1 MKGLTHHRVVIIGSG
16 FSGLGMAIRLKQAA
30 LEDFVI
36 LERAGDLGGTWRDN
50 TYPGCQCDVESNL
63 YSYSFAPSP
72 RWSRTYA
79 PQAEIWEYLRSC
91 ARKFELEKHLRYR
104 HEVQSATWD
113 DAAALW
119 RIETTAGLF
128 SAGVL
133 VAATGPLSEPS
144 IPAIPG
150 LAEFAGPRFHSAAW
164 DHGVDL
170 AGKRVA
176 VIGTGASAIQ
186 FVPRI
191 QPKAAQ
197 LYLFQRTPPWVLP
210 HRDRP
215 VRGLAQALY
224 RTVPGWQR
232 LVRSFDY
239 WSRELFVIPF
249 MKPSPNSLPERLAR
263 THLERQVSDPVLRA
277 RLTPRYAIGCKRI
290 LISNAYYPAIQ
301 EPNVEL
307 VTDDIREVRVRSIVT
322 GDGHEREV
330 DVIILATGFRVT
342 ETPFAGR
349 VTGRAGK
356 RLADQW
362 SPSPAAYRGIAVAG
376 FPNLFLLLGPN
387 TGLGHTSV
395 LVMVEA
401 QLRYVMGCLRH
412 LDRTGMSAIEVRRE
426 AQDGF
431 NADVQS
437 RLRDTVWNAG
447 GCRSWYLDSSGRN
460 TTIWPGMTW
469 PYVRMLRRFDP
480 AAYHLSSRPA

>member
-1 MKGLTHHRVVIIGSG
+1 
-16 FSGLGMAIRLKQAA
+16 MAIRLKQAGIN
-30 LEDFVI
+30 DFVI
-36 LERAGDLGGTWRDN
+36 FERAADLGGTWRDN

-79 PQAEIWEYLRSC
+79 PQAEIWEYLRAC
-91 ARKFELEKHLRYR
+91 ARKFELEKHIRYQ

-113 DAAALW
+113 EAATRW
-119 RIETTAGLF
+119 RIETTAGRF
-128 SAGVL
+128 SADLL

-144 IPAIPG
+144 IPAIRG
-150 LAEFAGPRFHSAAW
+150 LAEFAGPQFHSGAW
-164 DHGVDL
+164 DHEVDL

-176 VIGTGASAIQ
+176 VVGTGASAIQ

-224 RTVPGWQR
+224 RTVPGWQL
-232 LVRSFDY
+232 LVRSFVY
-239 WSRELFVIPF
+239 WSHELFVIPF

-263 THLERQVSDPVLRA
+263 AHLERQVADPGLRA

-290 LISNAYYPAIQ
+290 LISNAYYPAVQ
-301 EPNVEL
+301 QSNVEL
-307 VTDDIREVRVRSIVT
+307 VSDDIREVRGRSIVT
-322 GDGHEREV
+322 SDGHERVV

-342 ETPFAGR
+342 EMPFASR
-349 VTGRAGK
+349 VTGRGGK
-356 RLADQW
+356 CLADEW
-362 SPSPAAYRGIAVAG
+362 SPSPAAYRGMAVAG
-376 FPNLFLLLGPN
+376 FPNLFFLLGPN

-401 QLRYVMGCLRH
+401 QLRYVMGSLRH
-412 LDRTGMSAIEVRRE
+412 LERSGMSAIEVRRE
-426 AQDGF
+426 AQEAF
-431 NADVQS
+431 NVDVQS
-437 RLRDTVWNAG
+437 RLRNTVWNAG
-447 GCRSWYLDSSGRN
+447 GCRSWYLDSTGRN

-469 PYVRMLRRFDP
+469 PYVNMLRRFDP
-480 AAYHLSSRPA
+480 AAYHLTQRTT